1 MPSLYILEITIMNI
15 RQRRKRIARSRK
27 VGGFVLDFD
36 DGTTLQVPIFDS
48 RIAKE
53 GCDVAIA
60 KAVKSALLLDAL
72 RKGATGIIDVEVNV
86 QGKDIQIDWIG
97 EV

>member
-1 MPSLYILEITIMNI
+1 MNI

-27 VGGFVLDFD
+27 IGGFVLDFD

-53 GCDVAIA
+53 GCDTAIA
-60 KAVKSALLLDAL
+60 NAVKSALLFDAV
-72 RKGATGIIDVEVNV
+72 RKGTTDIVDVEVTV
-86 QGKDIQIDWIG
+86 KGRDIQIDWIG